1 MVSVVCTVSLRESRN
16 FKRRDAQHPEDAVAM
31 LQRRIAAALKR
42 RRFALAASLYMA
54 LATEALAQVRPDVKW
69 M

>member
-1 MVSVVCTVSLRESRN
+1 
-16 FKRRDAQHPEDAVAM
+16 M